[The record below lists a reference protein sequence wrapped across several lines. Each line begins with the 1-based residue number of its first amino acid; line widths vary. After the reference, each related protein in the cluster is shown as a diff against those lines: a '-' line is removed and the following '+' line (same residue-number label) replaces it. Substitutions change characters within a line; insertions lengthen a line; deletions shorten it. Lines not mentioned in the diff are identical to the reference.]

1 MTSDPVAR
9 YLSRR
14 GAKLDR
20 KNRLRVMN
28 SGEILDTALRVYQRM
43 GLTFLRLTIIPA
55 LVCLASSAF
64 VDTFVLPN
72 VFTSSEN
79 SGANRMI
86 GEFAGTLL
94 LGVFVGGPLFLIG
107 MSYSSAIVV
116 QLVSSYMI
124 GEAQDAD
131 SAVAQATQAIPKL
144 FLLNLRELIVS
155 LSGILVSAAIIGFG
169 GYVNQKT
176 DSSDITAGVLVF
188 IGGAAMLAGIVL
200 FLYFIAW
207 DALSIPVAILEKCP
221 AGQSVRRSRQLLKRA
236 GYHPGGTGTIWS
248 LYVLLA
254 ILLMVLQ
261 IGMGVSVE
269 LVSAHERIESVFGPT
284 ALTALSTKLLDLL
297 PTFLTLWTLIPV
309 WASVITIVYYER
321 KIRIEGFDI
330 DILAS
335 EIDHEKTP
343 DPVR

>member
-1 MTSDPVAR
+1 
-9 YLSRR
+9 
-14 GAKLDR
+14 
-20 KNRLRVMN
+20 
-28 SGEILDTALRVYQRM
+28 
-43 GLTFLRLTIIPA
+43 
-55 LVCLASSAF
+55 
-64 VDTFVLPN
+64 
-72 VFTSSEN
+72 
-79 SGANRMI
+79 
-86 GEFAGTLL
+86 
-94 LGVFVGGPLFLIG
+94 
-107 MSYSSAIVV
+107 
-116 QLVSSYMI
+116 
-124 GEAQDAD
+124 
-131 SAVAQATQAIPKL
+131 
-144 FLLNLRELIVS
+144 
-155 LSGILVSAAIIGFG
+155 VSAAIIGFG